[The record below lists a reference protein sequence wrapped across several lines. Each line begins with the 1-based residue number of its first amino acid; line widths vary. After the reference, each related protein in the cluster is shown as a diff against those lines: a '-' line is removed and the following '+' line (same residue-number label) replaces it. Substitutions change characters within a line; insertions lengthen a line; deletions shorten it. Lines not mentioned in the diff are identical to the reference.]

1 MRYFKLPDLGEGLQE
16 AEIIEWHVK
25 PGDQVMCDQ
34 LLLSVETAKAIVDV
48 PSPCDG
54 VIANLFGKPGDILHI
69 GEPLVEF
76 EGGEDDS
83 GTVVGE
89 IKSRDDRGGEE
100 TFIIGGT
107 ASSGHGDIHAT
118 PAIRALAKRLQ
129 VNLQDVI
136 ASGRHGMITHDDV
149 ERAARLRESHG
160 EAELLRGVRRT
171 MAIAMAKAHAEVVKV
186 TIEDDVDLHAWGKNF
201 DVTMRLV
208 RAIGVACGKEPGL
221 NCWFDGATLRRRLL
235 KQVDLGIAVDTPDGL
250 FVPVLR
256 NINERTAEDLRAGL
270 DALRVAVEKRKIPP
284 AELQGATIAL
294 SNYGMMAGRYAD
306 PVVVPP
312 MVCIVGAGQ
321 IRDRVVA
328 FKGQPAVHPV
338 LPLSLSFDHRVITGG
353 EAARFLAALMADLVS
368 VD

>member
-1 MRYFKLPDLGEGLQE
+1 MRYFKLPDLGEGLHE
-16 AEIIEWHVK
+16 AEIIEWHVQ
-25 PGDQVMCDQ
+25 PGDTVVTDQ

-54 VIANLFGKPGDILHI
+54 VIANLFGKPGDILHT

-76 EGGEDDS
+76 EGAADDS

-89 IKSRDDRGGEE
+89 IKSREAPGAEE
-100 TFIIGGT
+100 TFIIGGR
-107 ASSGHGDIHAT
+107 SSIERSDIQVT
-118 PAIRALAKRLQ
+118 PAIRALAKRLK
-129 VNLQDVI
+129 VDLHDVSP
-136 ASGRHGMITHDDV
+136 SGRHGIITHGDV

-160 EAELLRGVRRT
+160 ESELLRGVRRT
-171 MAIAMAKAHAEVVKV
+171 MAINMARAHAEVVKV
-186 TIEDDVDLHAWGKNF
+186 TIEDDVDLYAWGQHY
-201 DVTMRLV
+201 DVTVRLV
-208 RAIGVACGKEPGL
+208 RAIGVACEKEPGL
-221 NCWFDGATLRRRLL
+221 NCWFDGATLRRRVL

-256 NINERTAEDLRAGL
+256 NITGRTVEDLRAGL
-270 DALRVAVEKRKIPP
+270 DALRAAVKDRKIPP

-321 IRDRVVA
+321 LRERVVA
-328 FKGQPAVHPV
+328 FEGQPAVHPV
-338 LPLSLSFDHRVITGG
+338 LPLSVSFDHRVVTGG
-353 EAARFLAALMADLVS
+353 EAARFLAALMDDLVC